1 MQKISTAADRKTA
14 KSLSTWMEWINSSE
28 ATERNLHS
36 IIKFDSLCGF
46 HFSSWLTVKYDNNPI
61 WSDGFELKIRKNKI
75 ILSKGTHEFWI
86 HPIDVDGYILINDTS
101 SSFEIFFC
109 LRNPPTY
116 FIEKEIAPFDFN
128 TRSFNLYIRRNCPV
142 SSSDSW
148 TIRDELQYFAL
159 AVYNV
164 CNLKLDTSDYGP
176 ILDTIE
182 IKKSER
188 FKREYLIKAWQSK
201 YAAVL
206 PPVVP
211 KNVLLKFQ
219 KCSSIATLEIL
230 LDNTVP
236 VRFNPLHVQSMKEV
250 DLPFAECDPPSNYSM
265 FARIKI
271 TPWRVIFMPMQPL
284 QKNRVF
290 RYFPN
295 SENFLLISF
304 TDEHDGN
311 PWRSKQVYNWFLQV
325 LVKGID
331 VGGKCFTFLG
341 CSNSQLREGHCW
353 FSCLDRQDVYNH
365 IGEFPDTMTAG
376 RKLTRLAM
384 AFASSIPTVPLD
396 HGHYLKTVAPDVES
410 NGVTFSDGIGCA
422 SPELFK
428 KIKTILNLPQKVSA
442 FQIRI
447 GGIKGVISLHDQMAE
462 GKEVMFRKSMK
473 KFESSH
479 NMLEV
484 LNYSFSIPLFL
495 NRHVILLLSSFGVP
509 DEVFLDLQHNDLVKY
524 MEALTEDDKALS
536 FVKSNS
542 TIFDWDLLPTDQVAQ
557 EPFFRQMLIS
567 NTVQLISGI
576 IKHAH
581 IFLPKGRVLMGVLD
595 ETNTLE
601 YGEVYA
607 HIVEDGVD
615 IELECKVV
623 VFRNPCVLPSDIR
636 VLFARS
642 RTRCNSKL
650 RDLYQN
656 CLVLPAKGRDSHA
669 QECSGGDLD
678 GDLYYVIWDE
688 RLIPPKLSP
697 PGLKVVKVKTIEVAA
712 KASHYDMME
721 LLDDYDSTDYL
732 GTIEDIDIDVADYS
746 DDDFKGSFLNQ
757 QHVETR
763 EHAPKASESSHY
775 EMMQFFC
782 DYVFKNQLG
791 IIANAHLAISDKFG
805 SCHPQSIQLARY
817 VTAETDAPR
826 KGLTVGI
833 IDPKLMPAEYPDF
846 MEKSDKPS
854 YRSQTILGELFR
866 QSHPLLEVLLEKK
879 IILSPQQKFDFT
891 CDNDTV
897 DGHYTRYS
905 FEIKKLLQSFELDS
919 EEDLFSGTPQW
930 NNSYMSQFKKQNQLR
945 KTVNENVA
953 EFWRKWQNIFEEW
966 RSKISDDQEK
976 ILEWYYQP
984 NSQKTPVFSFSF
996 LAMPFVD
1003 FEKNARNS
1011 ITEKIQVATLRWV
1024 IHNKMN
1030 WLNEWRHRYHVG
1042 QAIMQRLDGIECH
1055 FYGSSMLGL
1064 FEEYSDLD
1072 LYADDTNS
1080 LNLCEILKDIDK
1092 DVINIKK
1099 PHACVRLS

>member
-656 CLVLPAKGRDSHA
+656 CLVLPAKGRNSHA

-688 RLIPPKLSP
+688 RVIPPKLSP
-697 PGLKVVKVKTIEVAA
+697 PGLKVVE
-712 KASHYDMME
+712 
-721 LLDDYDSTDYL
+721 
-732 GTIEDIDIDVADYS
+732 
-746 DDDFKGSFLNQ
+746 
-757 QHVETR
+757 VETITTK
-763 EHAPKASESSHY
+763 ELASKKSESSHY

-782 DYVFKNQLG
+782 DYLSKNQLG
-791 IIANAHLAISDKFG
+791 IIANAHLAISDKLGTF
-805 SCHPQSIQLARY
+805 HPQSIQLARY

-826 KGLTVGI
+826 KGLTVGK

-846 MEKSDKPS
+846 MEKVNKPS
-854 YRSQTILGELFR
+854 YRSSTVLGELFR
-866 QSHPLLEVLLEKK
+866 QSHPLLEVLLEKR
-879 IILSPQQKFDFT
+879 IILPPRQKFDFT

-919 EEDLFSGTPQW
+919 EEDLFSGTPKW
-930 NNSYMSQFKKQNQLR
+930 RRGYMSLFKQQNQLR
-945 KTVNENVA
+945 LTVNENVA
-953 EFWRKWQNIFEEW
+953 EFWRKWQNIFEKW

-1003 FEKNARNS
+1003 FEEKARNS
-1011 ITEKIQVATLRWV
+1011 IMENIQVTTISW
-1024 IHNKMN
+1024 IKENKMK

-1042 QAIMQRLDGIECH
+1042 QAIIQQLNGIECH
-1055 FYGSSMLGL
+1055 FYGSSVLGL
-1064 FEEYSDLD
+1064 NEEYSDLD
-1072 LYADDTNS
+1072 LYAAD
-1080 LNLCEILKDIDK
+1080 EIPTLSNKLKKYFNQNKISTK
-1092 DVINIKK
+1092 DS
-1099 PHACVRLS
+1099 HDCVRLS